1 MSRPDITWFCGEC
14 GYQRGE
20 QHTCPP
26 DEGETIASLVDALPR
41 SPPSP
46 AVREEA
52 EKLSDLR
59 RRARPDGLFVR
70 EPLLGWLLT
79 GFSYLEVA
87 GEKLRPYTAEGM
99 CSAPA
104 PFSLPPPLPP
114 LFDIARARAVGQHQG
129 QCPGILLDD
138 GDYSGCGGGADCPV
152 CLGKPFAAG
161 SLEQQLADLRAQLA
175 QAQEALDVARA
186 GVLHTELE
194 GEALRDAVRRHLK
207 ARDAAQPEA
216 EKVARDEI
224 ERML

>member
-1 MSRPDITWFCGEC
+1 MNRTDLTWYCGEC

-26 DEGETIASLVDALPR
+26 DEGETIASLVDALPS

-52 EKLSDLR
+52 EELSGLR

-79 GFSYLEVA
+79 GLSYLEVA
-87 GEKLRPYTAEGM
+87 GEKLRPYTAEGL
-99 CSAPA
+99 SGAPA
-104 PFSLPPPLPP
+104 PPPLIDI
-114 LFDIARARAVGQHQG
+114 DIARSEGQRRG

-152 CLGKPFAAG
+152 CLGKPFAASAEVAG
-161 SLEQQLADLRAQLA
+161 LRAQLADLRA
-175 QAQEALDVARA
+175 
-186 GVLHTELE
+186 
-194 GEALRDAVRRHLK
+194 AVRRYLE
-207 ARDAAQPEA
+207 ARDAAQPEV